1 MKTKL
6 IYINLIND
14 MDENDQ
20 EINYDLNNLKI
31 KGNRNIIYDIKEID
45 NIK

>member
-31 KGNRNIIYDIKEID
+31 KGNRNIIDDIKEID